1 MIGFLRGK
9 VLFRE
14 GDSIILDVNGV
25 GYKVRVASDVL
36 VKGALGMPLELFIY
50 THVREDIIALFGFLE
65 SLDIK
70 LFENLIGVS
79 GIGPKTAMSVFSV
92 GSRTSIVDAIIKGDV
107 DFFTSV
113 PRLGRKNAQK
123 IIIELKNKF
132 GSTDEFDLSAE
143 DGEVSEVVLALES
156 FGYTKRE
163 ALSALKQINSKTGKV
178 EDKIRLALK
187 YLGK

>member
-36 VKGALGMPLELFIY
+36 VKGAGMPLELFIY

-92 GSRTSIVDAIIKGDV
+92 GSRI
-107 DFFTSV
+107 FFFY
-113 PRLGRKNAQK
+113 PILN
-123 IIIELKNKF
+123 
-132 GSTDEFDLSAE
+132 
-143 DGEVSEVVLALES
+143 
-156 FGYTKRE
+156 
-163 ALSALKQINSKTGKV
+163 
-178 EDKIRLALK
+178 
-187 YLGK
+187 

>member
-79 GIGPKTAMSVFSV
+79 GIGPKLALSIFSLENSPALINLLAV
-92 GSRTSIVDAIIKGDV
+92 IVAGLNSDCPIKG
-107 DFFTSV
+107 T
-113 PRLGRKNAQK
+113 P
-123 IIIELKNKF
+123 LKN
-132 GSTDEFDLSAE
+132 TL
-143 DGEVSEVVLALES
+143 
-156 FGYTKRE
+156 
-163 ALSALKQINSKTGKV
+163 
-178 EDKIRLALK
+178 
-187 YLGK
+187 